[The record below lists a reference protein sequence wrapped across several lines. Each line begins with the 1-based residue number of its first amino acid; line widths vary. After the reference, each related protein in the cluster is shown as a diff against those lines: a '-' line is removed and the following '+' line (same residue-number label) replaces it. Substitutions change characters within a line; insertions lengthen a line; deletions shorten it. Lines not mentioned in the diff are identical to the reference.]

1 MTFPQAFEVQ
11 GTVTCWDGG
20 GCLLSRA
27 LPAQLRGAV
36 SYDGDG
42 VPHRGAGTFQ
52 KKVYLTPISDPQHSL
67 AAQSVPS
74 SWREA
79 CSTSDSACYKGCK
92 NQGWSLGDH
101 SFIK

>member
-1 MTFPQAFEVQ
+1 M
-11 GTVTCWDGG
+11 TCWDGEG
-20 GCLLSRA
+20 VYYPEPSLLSFGELCLMMGMGCLTEVQVRS
-27 LPAQLRGAV
+27 
-36 SYDGDG
+36 
-42 VPHRGAGTFQ
+42 